1 MWPHSGRANVGSTV
15 KVLNMDQDREQIFQ
29 LVSPSE
35 VDPAGG
41 KISVQSPV
49 GVAVINHVPG
59 DEVTVDAPAGRVRLR
74 VLDVEG

>member
-1 MWPHSGRANVGSTV
+1 MWPHSGRTNVGSTV

>member
-1 MWPHSGRANVGSTV
+1 MWPHSGRTNVGSTV

-29 LVSPSE
+29 LVRPSE